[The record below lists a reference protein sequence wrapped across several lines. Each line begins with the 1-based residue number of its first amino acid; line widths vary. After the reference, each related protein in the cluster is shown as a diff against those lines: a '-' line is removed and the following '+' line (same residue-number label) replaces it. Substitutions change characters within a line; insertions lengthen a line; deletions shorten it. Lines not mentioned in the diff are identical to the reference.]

1 MKFIVDCLPLTKN
14 RCPFSEMQNNG
25 DNIYYECKL
34 DGYPCN
40 LMFDNAY
47 RGCRWIKE
55 QKEFYV

>member
-25 DNIYYECKL
+25 DNICYECKL

-40 LMFDNAY
+40 LTFDNVY
-47 RGCRWIKE
+47 RGCKWIKE
-55 QKEFYV
+55 NK